1 MVKFGESNS
10 VVVDFEL
17 IDPVN
22 VGKLEGGDEM
32 SVDGDQSRTDERI
45 DTNEFQLNVL
55 GLI

>member
-1 MVKFGESNS
+1 MVKLGESNS